1 MGDDPAMVRRP
12 RRIRSV
18 RALAAFVAFAV
29 LAGCTGGGDAL
40 DGSSTTAPGAS
51 AVGPSRDT
59 SRDTAATFVARGSVN
74 QLFVT
79 DATPDA
85 ELEVV
90 RDGRVIATGR
100 TDRLGSL
107 VVRDLPRGAGV
118 IVREAGEGPRR
129 AASPVEVLDE
139 GSSTPPASF
148 YRSQRLG
155 PGFGYLTTRDGT
167 TLSVNV
173 VLPGPPEDGPYPT
186 VVEYSGYDPSRPGV
200 TVASR
205 LAGAGLNLT
214 SLCPGAGEL
223 CREVTAQPGST
234 LAALL
239 GYAVVGVNVRG
250 TGCSGGAYDFF
261 EPLQVLDGYDVIETV
276 AAQPWVAGN
285 GVGMVGLSYP
295 GLAQLWVAAARPPS
309 LASIAPMSALADTY
323 RSTLAPGGI
332 VNDGFAVAWAEDV
345 GKGAAPYG
353 QGWERARVDAG
364 DTTCRDNQKLREQRV
379 DRVSALA
386 APHYDPPTMDRLN
399 PSLFVP
405 RIEVPV
411 FFAAA
416 FQDEQTGGH
425 VVTLLERFTGAP
437 FTKAVLYNGMH
448 ADGFAPQVLMEWKAF
463 LDFTVRGTI
472 APVPLALRLVSPLL
486 ARAVFGAD
494 APLPPD
500 RWADATDVAAARS
513 AWLAEPSVRVILE
526 SGAGGAPGAP
536 VGRFQLTFPSWPP
549 PSAVATRWNLSGTTL
564 TPAAST
570 PATPTPTTP
579 KTARQPVTF
588 RVDGSRSHVTNHTGS
603 AGALTKA
610 LPRWQWTQ
618 PAPGTAARF
627 TTEPLS
633 RDLLIAGTGSVD
645 LSIASGAADLDLEV
659 LLTEIRADGNEVYI
673 QSGWLRANARALAP
687 GTTPL
692 RPQHSYLSADAS
704 PMPVGTFTP
713 VRVEL
718 FPVAH
723 VVRAGSSLRLTVAS
737 PGGNRP
743 RWTFRVQG
751 ADGSPEVRIGTG
763 TPDSALVLP
772 VVEGIGGWPATA
784 PPCPSLRG
792 QPCRRDA

>member
-1 MGDDPAMVRRP
+1 MILGMDERGRRW
-12 RRIRSV
+12 RAAILV
-18 RALAAFVAFAV
+18 LALA
-29 LAGCTGGGDAL
+29 AGCTGGDAT
-40 DGSSTTAPGAS
+40 DGADPTTPTNGAAGTS
-51 AVGPSRDT
+51 RDTVRDT
-59 SRDTAATFVARGSVN
+59 SRDTAAPFVVRASVN
-74 QLFVT
+74 QVFVT
-79 DATPDA
+79 DAPPGT

-90 RDGRVIATGR
+90 RDGRVLAVGR
-100 TDRLGSL
+100 ADALGSL
-107 VVRDLPRGAGV
+107 VVRDLPRGAATV
-118 IVREAGEGPRR
+118 VREAGAGPRR
-129 AASPVEVLDE
+129 AAAPVEVLDE
-139 GSSTPPASF
+139 ASSTPPASF
-148 YRSQRLG
+148 YRAQRLQ
-155 PGFGYLTTRDGT
+155 PGFGYVTTRDGT

-186 VVEYSGYDPSRPGV
+186 VVEYSGYDPSRPGI
-200 TVASR
+200 TVAAR

-285 GVGMVGLSYP
+285 KVGMVGLSYP
-295 GLAQLWVAAARPPS
+295 GLSQLWVAASRPPS
-309 LASIAPMSALADTY
+309 LASISPMSAIADTY

-332 VNDGFAVAWAEDV
+332 VNDGFAVAWAENV

-353 QGWERARVDAG
+353 QGWERERVDGG
-364 DTTCRDNQKLREQRV
+364 DTVCRDNQKLREQRV
-379 DRVSALA
+379 DRVSALG
-386 APHYDPPTMDRLN
+386 APHYDPAMMDRLN
-399 PSLFVP
+399 PSLFVS
-405 RIEVPV
+405 RIDVPV

-425 VVTLLERFTGAP
+425 VATLLERFTSAP
-437 FTKAVLYNGMH
+437 ITKAVLYNGMH

-463 LDFTVRGTI
+463 LDFTVRGAI

-494 APLPPD
+494 APLPDD
-500 RWADATDVAAARS
+500 RWAGAADYAAARA
-513 AWLAEPSVRVILE
+513 AWRAEPSVRVIFE
-526 SGAGGAPGAP
+526 SGAGGSPGAP
-536 VGRFQLTFPSWPP
+536 IGRFQLTFPSWPP
-549 PSAVATRWNLSGTTL
+549 PSAVATRWNLSGPTL
-564 TPAAST
+564 TTAAAPASA
-570 PATPTPTTP
+570 P
-579 KTARQPVTF
+579 PVTF
-588 RVDGSRSHVTNHTGS
+588 RVDGARSHVTNHTGS
-603 AGALTKA
+603 SGALTKA

-627 TTEPLS
+627 TSEPLA
-633 RDLLIAGTGSVD
+633 RDLLVAGSGSVD
-645 LSIASGAADLDLEV
+645 LAVASGAPDLDLEV
-659 LLTEIRADGNEVYI
+659 LLTEVRPDGNEVYV
-673 QSGWLRANARALAP
+673 QSGWLRTTARALAP
-687 GTTPL
+687 GSTPL
-692 RPQHSYLSADAS
+692 RPLHSFLRADAA
-704 PMPVGTFTP
+704 PMPVGQLTP

-723 VVRAGSSLRLTVAS
+723 LLRAGSRLRLTVAS

-743 RWTFRVQG
+743 LWTFRVVG
-751 ADGSPEVRIGTG
+751 TDGSPEVRIGTAASDG
-763 TPDSALVLP
+763 SALVLP
-772 VVEGIGGWPATA
+772 VVEGLGGWPASP